1 MGMRINKSYLFTIL
15 SITLLA
21 TFVLKTKTGQNLMTK
36 ISENGIKFLQSVEGF
51 SSKAYWDVKGW
62 SIGFGHFMGATKT
75 LDNISYSKAIEL
87 LMNDLSWSENVIK
100 KYVKVSLTQN
110 QHDAL
115 VSFIYNLG
123 ETNFA
128 KSTLLK
134 KLNANDFVGAA
145 NEFKNWNKERKN
157 GVLVIN
163 NVLVNRREKERQLFL
178 S

>member
-1 MGMRINKSYLFTIL
+1 MRVNKTVLILGLALF
-15 SITLLA
+15 SI
-21 TFVLKTKTGQNLMTK
+21 FIMNTKTGKNLMSK

-87 LMNDLSWSENVIK
+87 LMNDLAWSENVIK

-134 KLNANDFVGAA
+134 KLNVNDFAGAA

-157 GVLVIN
+157 GLLVANDVLTA
-163 NVLVNRREKERQLFL
+163 RREKERQLFL

>member
-1 MGMRINKSYLFTIL
+1 MRVNKTVLILGLALF
-15 SITLLA
+15 SI
-21 TFVLKTKTGQNLMTK
+21 FIMNTKTGKNLMSK

-134 KLNANDFVGAA
+134 KLNANDFAGAA

-157 GVLVIN
+157 GVLVVN
-163 NVLVNRREKERQLFL
+163 NTLSARREKERQLFL

>member
-1 MGMRINKSYLFTIL
+1 MDNRLNKLLLILGITFTVFML
-15 SITLLA
+15 T
-21 TFVLKTKTGQNLMTK
+21 TKTGKNIMLK
-36 ISENGIKFLQSVEGF
+36 VSENGIKFLQSLEGF

-87 LMNDLSWSENVIK
+87 LMNDLAWSENAIK
-100 KYVKVSLTQN
+100 KYVKVSLNQN

-115 VSFIYNLG
+115 ISFIYNLG

-134 KLNANDFVGAA
+134 KLNANDFAGAA

-157 GVLVIN
+157 GTLVNN
-163 NVLVNRREKERQLFL
+163 NVLTARREKERQLFL